1 MLGSGYEMLSR
12 VDRHHGNPFFPAS
25 LHKPIA
31 DKPRGPADKDWV
43 HVVYI
48 TCMSIYDERLVAPM
62 RNELTRLG
70 VEELRTA
77 DAVDAKLR
85 GSTGTYGFLELSAA
99 TAEVEEA
106 LLEAGGPP
114 GPEVKERVARRVKDA
129 LREAERI
136 AK

>member
-1 MLGSGYEMLSR
+1 MPEVTDPAIVALLAEARRGFAASVPVKVAELQ
-12 VDRHHGNPFFPAS
+12 VLLDRAS
-25 LHKPIA
+25 W
-31 DKPRGPADKDWV
+31 D
-43 HVVYI
+43 
-48 TCMSIYDERLVAPM
+48 
-62 RNELTRLG
+62 
-70 VEELRTA
+70 ELRRA
-77 DAVDAKLR
+77 AHKLR